1 MFWKNV
7 SLGRKSLLGTS
18 AFVMLVVMLSGWAL
32 LGVNGIIDSAE
43 EVIQGNRLK
52 SQILQRQI
60 EHLNWAKELTDY
72 VGDDFRGELHLET
85 DPHKCDFGQ
94 WFYGEERLAA
104 EALIPALVPVLAKV
118 EEPHQKL
125 HDSAKKISEFRGKV
139 AATEMMNGIFYG
151 QTSTYLEE
159 LLQLFG
165 EIIETTV
172 QHAMSDELMLQK
184 GVNLRWGIALLNL
197 IAISLTIL
205 SAIVLTNS
213 LRKPIRRILDT
224 IKKVEQGLFSD
235 RINLKQRDE
244 FGALAA
250 AVDRMSEGLGKQA
263 DVARTISEGN
273 LAVQVDLASEQDELG
288 QALQRMV
295 EVLQNV
301 ISETQAAADNVNSSS
316 MAMNNSSQMMS
327 QGASEQSAAAEQA
340 ASSIEQ
346 MTANIRQNARNAIK
360 TEEIALSAANEAE
373 KSGAAVIDT
382 LTAMQEITHKIV
394 IIEEIARQTNL
405 LALNAAIE
413 AARAGEQ
420 GKGFAVVAAE
430 VRTLAERSQKAAAEI
445 GELSVSSVQIAE
457 EASSRLNTVLPD
469 IRQTAELVQEIS
481 VASKEQDAGAEQIQ
495 GAIKQL
501 DKVIQQNAA
510 SAEEMAATSEELTG
524 QSHQLNEMMSYFRLE
539 DSQLGEPEEPEEDK
553 EGESQLQLVG

>member
-1 MFWKNV
+1 MFWKNI
-7 SLGRKSLLGTS
+7 SLGWKSLLGTS
-18 AFVMLVVMLSGWAL
+18 AFVMLLVILSGWAL

-43 EVIQGNRLK
+43 QVIQGNKLK
-52 SQILQRQI
+52 NQILQRQI

-72 VGDDFRGELHLET
+72 VGDDFRGELELET
-85 DPHKCDFGQ
+85 DPHKCAFGQ

-104 EALIPALVPVLAKV
+104 EALLPELVPVLAKI
-118 EEPHQKL
+118 EEPHRLL
-125 HDSAKKISEFRGKV
+125 HESAKRIGEFRGKV
-139 AATEMMNGIFYG
+139 AATAMMNGIFYG
-151 QTSTYLEE
+151 QTSTHLEE
-159 LLQLFG
+159 ILQLFD
-165 EIIETTV
+165 EIVQTTA
-172 QHAMSDELMLQK
+172 QYAMTDELMLQK
-184 GVNLRWGIALLNL
+184 GVNLRWGIGLLNL
-197 IAISLTIL
+197 IAIPLTIL

-213 LRKPIRRILDT
+213 LRKPTRRILDT
-224 IKKVEQGLFSD
+224 IRRVELGLFSD
-235 RINLKQRDE
+235 RINLKQKDE
-244 FGALAA
+244 FGILSA
-250 AVDRMSEGLGKQA
+250 AVDRMAEGLGKQA

-273 LAVQVDLASEQDELG
+273 LAVQVNLASDQDELG

-373 KSGAAVIDT
+373 KSGAAVVDT
-382 LTAMQEITHKIV
+382 LSAMQEITHKIV

-430 VRTLAERSQKAAAEI
+430 VRKLAERSQKAAAEI
-445 GELSVSSVQIAE
+445 GDLSVASVKVAE
-457 EASSRLNTVLPD
+457 DASSRLNTLLPD

-481 VASKEQDAGAEQIQ
+481 VASKEQDVGAEQIQ
-495 GAIKQL
+495 RAIKQL

-510 SAEEMAATSEELTG
+510 SAEEMAATAEELTG
-524 QSHQLNEMMSYFRLE
+524 QSHQLNEMMSYFKLE
-539 DSQLGEPEEPEEDK
+539 SSQLAAPEEQEDDE